1 MRRSAAQWSV
11 YGALSMAT
19 ATRILYALGIGIFV
33 VLTVGFGTVA
43 FFPDPD
49 RTEDRFPAPI
59 PAPARPIAPDGSL
72 EAAPLPREASV
83 EASDRDAWEAFEDA
97 RGAHRRRVLIGATLT
112 GGILLLGALTAATA
126 PAVLRIGVIIGL
138 RLGVIIG
145 GLFTLLWA
153 FIYTGEHAGN
163 TALFVAALVVLLLLA
178 ALTSTG
184 IRARLHPGR
193 RGRPS
198 RRQLEGV
205 RQGEQTGLGYAV
217 GASTRSVTGVKVQ
230 AARLG
235 RSMNSLRGRS
245 PWVALTCALNLA
257 RSAVSTS

>member
-1 MRRSAAQWSV
+1 M
-11 YGALSMAT
+11 
-19 ATRILYALGIGIFV
+19 
-33 VLTVGFGTVA
+33 LTVGFGTVA

-49 RTEDRFPAPI
+49 RPEDRFPAPI

-112 GGILLLGALTAATA
+112 GGILLLDALTAATA
-126 PAVLRIGVIIGL
+126 PAVL

-184 IRARLHPGR
+184 IRARLQRLLRVRGTDELLPGPPGPR
-193 RGRPS
+193 DAGGPS
-198 RRQLEGV
+198 
-205 RQGEQTGLGYAV
+205 A
-217 GASTRSVTGVKVQ
+217 
-230 AARLG
+230 
-235 RSMNSLRGRS
+235 
-245 PWVALTCALNLA
+245 
-257 RSAVSTS
+257 